1 MTSSF
6 PGFALSVAVLVG
18 LAAAC
23 ASGSTR
29 SAPPQKGTVT
39 AEDIANHPN
48 EPIER
53 VLQRKVPGLVVTR
66 AADGGIALQ
75 IRGATSFSGSNA
87 PLYVIDD
94 TPIEPGPGGSLPGID
109 PYTIESIKVLK
120 GADAGIYGIRGL
132 NGVIVITT
140 KKPGKR

>member
-18 LAAAC
+18 LAAGC
-23 ASGSTR
+23 ASGNTR
-29 SAPPQKGTVT
+29 GTPPQKATVT

-75 IRGATSFSGSNA
+75 IRGATSFRGDNA